1 MSHIPVLLNEILAGL
16 NPQEGEKFLDGTV
29 NRGGHARAIGEKL
42 GRAGLLIGLDR
53 DAEALTEAAENLKD
67 LPCQVS
73 LILGNFRDLG
83 DILSAKSI
91 ESIDGA
97 LFDFGLSSQQLDD
110 SGRGF
115 TFRKDEPLLMTF
127 EAESGEEDLTA
138 AKIVNEWDEGAIADI
153 LFTYAEER
161 YSRQIAKAI
170 VEARRR
176 AHILTTGQLV
186 TVIEQAVPAGYKKG
200 KIHCATKTFQALRIA
215 VNDELGAIKEGVR
228 SAWER
233 LKPGGRLAVIS
244 FHSLEAGIVKEFF
257 NAKKKERTGE
267 IIVKAA
273 KPTYLEVR
281 ENPRSR
287 SAQLRVIRKI

>member
-1 MSHIPVLLNEILAGL
+1 MAHIPVLLNEILAGL
-16 NPQEGEKFLDGTV
+16 DPKEGEIFLDGTV
-29 NRGGHARAIGEKL
+29 NRGGHAKAIGEKL
-42 GRAGLLIGLDR
+42 GQTGLLIGLDR
-53 DAEALTEAAENLKD
+53 DAQALTEAKENLKD

-83 DILSAKSI
+83 DILDAKGI
-91 ESIDGA
+91 KAIDGA

-115 TFRKDEPLLMTF
+115 TFRHDEPLLMTF
-127 EAESGEEDLTA
+127 EAESGENDLTA
-138 AKIVNEWDEGAIADI
+138 AKIVNEWEESVLADI

-161 YSRQIAKAI
+161 YSRQIAKGI
-170 VEARRR
+170 VDARRR

-186 TVIEQAVPAGYKKG
+186 AVIEAAVPAGYKRG
-200 KIHCATKTFQALRIA
+200 KINCATKTFQALRIA

-228 SAWER
+228 SAWEI

-267 IIVKAA
+267 IILKAA
-273 KPTYLEVR
+273 KPSYLEVR
-281 ENPRSR
+281 ANPRSR
-287 SAQLRVIRKI
+287 SAQLRIIKKI